1 LSSFLKNSKIR
12 DQSEKENDE
21 YGKGAKPGDNVVN
34 GEISF
39 LSSGN
44 YCVLFVDMMDS
55 TKTTC
60 RIPDSLGLRRYYSLF
75 FSRIAPIVRK
85 YGGKIIKTTG
95 DGLIAYFP
103 NTLDISNQDAFRAVI
118 QCALAMT
125 DARCALNSDLNEM
138 GLPSMTYRVS
148 ADYGNL
154 QMASSSTSRVEDLF
168 GSTMNVCA
176 KINRLAASNGV
187 VIGGD
192 LYTIIRS
199 FAILDDECHC
209 QELGSYDLG
218 LKNRYPVYAIT
229 AKTIGRSADALS
241 SITYAT
247 HHDNV
252 GEHIPISYN
261 HNRPSSSNNSS
272 VPRGSHINLMIVDD
286 EPDIL
291 LVYKDMLNSERYNPD
306 LFVDPRQALEHY
318 TKVGPSYYD
327 LVILDIRM
335 PRMNGLELYRRL
347 RSIDPNVNVLFLTAL
362 DAAEELCSVLPGDLS
377 RSNIIQKPLGV
388 NQLLQRIELLTS
400 IRKTTS

>member
-1 LSSFLKNSKIR
+1 MSSFLKNSKIK
-12 DQSEKENDE
+12 DDSEKGNDE
-21 YGKGAKPGDNVVN
+21 YGKGANPGDNVVN

-44 YCVLFVDMMDS
+44 YCVLFVDMIDS

-60 RIPDSLGLRRYYSLF
+60 KIPDSLGLRRYYSLF

-85 YGGKIIKTTG
+85 YGAKIIKTTG

-103 NTLDISNQDAFRAVI
+103 GTLDFNNLDAFRAVI

-199 FAILDDECHC
+199 SAILDDECHC

-229 AKTIGRSADALS
+229 AKTAGRRAAASPSTA
-241 SITYAT
+241 YVT

-252 GEHIPISYN
+252 GEHISSYN
-261 HNRPSSSNNSS
+261 HNRQSINNNSS
-272 VPRGSHINLMIVDD
+272 VPRGSYINLMIVDD

-306 LFVDPRQALEHY
+306 LFVDPRQALGHF
-318 TKVGPSYYD
+318 TNVGPSYYD

-335 PRMNGLELYRRL
+335 PAMNGLELYRRL

-400 IRKTTS
+400 IRKSTS